1 MGTDA
6 VLALVA
12 GIAAFAVSAVLA
24 AVPLPNISVV
34 VLGILYMFVVL
45 AVAHFW
51 GIAYAVPVGVACA
64 VALDWHYIPPTH
76 SSTIPGAAD
85 SLALAAYLIVG
96 VSLGQLAAHARRRAE
111 LSEAAR
117 STLAD
122 EQAALRRVATLVAR
136 EPSPAEVF
144 DTVTEEVAELLHPD
158 LTSMLR
164 YETDGSATV
173 VAARSVPGI
182 KIPVGTRLTIE
193 GDSVVATV
201 FRTGRPARVD
211 SFSNSAGLLAEVLR
225 GLGIQSSAG
234 SPIVAAGRLWG
245 VMVAASAQSD
255 PLPEGTESR
264 IGEFT
269 ELVATAITN
278 AETRA
283 ELTESRARIV
293 ATGDEARR
301 RLERDLHDGA
311 QQRLVSLALEIR
323 AVEATPQRPPHELQE
338 ELARIRE
345 GLLGVLD
352 DLREISRGIHPSIL
366 SEGGLGPALKTLARR
381 CAVPVEL
388 DVRGDRRLPDQ
399 VEVAAYY
406 FVSEALTN
414 AVKHAQA
421 TVVNVDVE
429 TDDKVA
435 RLCVRD
441 DGIGG
446 ANLGRGSGLV
456 GLRDRVEALGGKI
469 EITSPSGRGTSLA
482 ITLPT
487 DRTSP
492 NAG

>member
-1 MGTDA
+1 MGADA

-12 GIAAFAVSAVLA
+12 SIGAFAVSAGLA
-24 AVPLPNISVV
+24 AVPLPHIPML
-34 VLGILYMFVVL
+34 VLGILYVLVVL

-51 GIAYAVPVGVACA
+51 GIAYAVPVGVASA

-76 SSTIPGAAD
+76 SSTVPGAAD
-85 SLALAAYLIVG
+85 ALALAAYLAVG

-117 STLAD
+117 SALAD

-158 LTSMLR
+158 VTSMLR

-173 VAARSVPGI
+173 VAAKAGPGLN
-182 KIPVGTRLTIE
+182 IPVGTRLTIE
-193 GDSVVATV
+193 GDSVVAIV
-201 FRTGRPARVD
+201 FRSGRPARVD
-211 SFSNSAGLLAEVLR
+211 SFANSTGPLAEFLR

-245 VMVAASAQSD
+245 VMVAASAQSE
-255 PLPEGTESR
+255 PLPAGTESR

-301 RLERDLHDGA
+301 RLERDLHDGV
-311 QQRLVSLALEIR
+311 QQRLVSLALELR
-323 AVEATPQRPPHELQE
+323 AVEAKPHQMPQELQE
-338 ELARIRE
+338 ELSRIRE
-345 GLLGVLD
+345 GLIGVLD
-352 DLREISRGIHPSIL
+352 DLREISHGIHPSIL
-366 SEGGLGPALKTLARR
+366 AEGGLGPALKTLARR
-381 CAVPVEL
+381 CSVPVEL
-388 DVRGDRRLPDQ
+388 DVRGDKRLPDQ

-421 TVVNVDVE
+421 TVVFVDVE

-435 RLCVRD
+435 SLCVRD
-441 DGIGG
+441 DSVGG
-446 ANLGRGSGLV
+446 ANLSRGSGLV

-469 EITSPSGRGTSLA
+469 EISSPAGGGTSLA
-482 ITLPT
+482 VTLPT